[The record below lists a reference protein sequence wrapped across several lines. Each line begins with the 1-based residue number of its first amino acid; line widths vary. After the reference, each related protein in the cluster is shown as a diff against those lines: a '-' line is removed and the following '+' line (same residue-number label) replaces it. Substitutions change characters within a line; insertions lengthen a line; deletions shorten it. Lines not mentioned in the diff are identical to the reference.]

1 VVAAHGASDVTLH
14 ETALI
19 GQAALVALQAG
30 WLTIGAW
37 GNIRHPDVNRAMV
50 ADVMSMR
57 PVREDPRLFSEIGRY
72 RIECPVAHRRF
83 YAVIV
88 AAETLVAVMLW
99 IGVGMLLAAAFGAV
113 PAEEARAFAAL
124 SVIGFTAVW
133 GAFLVGGEW
142 FRYWTGFGEAQKT
155 HFMMTIWG
163 VATFAAL
170 V

>member
-1 VVAAHGASDVTLH
+1 VTLQ
-14 ETALI
+14 ETALV

-30 WLTIGAW
+30 WITIGAW
-37 GNIRHPDVNRAMV
+37 GNIRHPEVNRAMV

-57 PVREDPRLFSEIGRY
+57 PVRENPHLFNEIGRY
-72 RIECPVAHRRF
+72 RIDCPVAHRRF
-83 YAVIV
+83 YAAIV
-88 AAETLVAVMLW
+88 AAETAVALALWAGVALLV
-99 IGVGMLLAAAFGAV
+99 AAAFGAV
-113 PAEEARAFAAL
+113 AAEPARAFAAL
-124 SVIGFTAVW
+124 AVIGFTAVW